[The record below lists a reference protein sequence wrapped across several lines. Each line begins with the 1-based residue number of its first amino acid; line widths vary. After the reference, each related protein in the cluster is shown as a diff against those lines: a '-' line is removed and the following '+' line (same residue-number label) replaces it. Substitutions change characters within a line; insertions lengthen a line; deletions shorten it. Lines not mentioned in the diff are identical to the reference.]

1 MSARIVAVANQK
13 GGPGKTTVTMV
24 LAAGFALRGY
34 KVMVVDTDPQGSAM
48 RWGAAGDGT
57 PFPVSVVSLSA
68 VPDKVHREIKKYVQ
82 NYDLI
87 LIDCPPSITS
97 PATQSALLVSELA
110 LLPVRPA
117 PLDLWALQGI
127 LTLVETAKT
136 VNDELKVMAV
146 INQKQPRALLSAE
159 SLAVLQKLGLTTL
172 DSHLQ
177 LLQAYQQASLLGT
190 SVYGLGSSAKKA
202 INESEALVIEVGKV
216 LGEDF
221 KPIKAPWQKW
231 NELVEGSTK

>member
-1 MSARIVAVANQK
+1 MTGRIVAVANQK

-34 KVMVVDTDPQGSAM
+34 RVMVIDTDPQGSAM
-48 RWGAAGDGT
+48 RWDAAGDDT
-57 PFPVSVVSLSA
+57 PFPVSVVSLAA
-68 VPDKVHREIKKYVQ
+68 VPDKVHNEIKKFVRD
-82 NYDLI
+82 YDLI

-110 LLPVRPA
+110 LLPVRPS
-117 PLDLWALQGI
+117 PMDLWALDGI
-127 LTLVETAKT
+127 IKLAETARAI
-136 VNDELKVMAV
+136 NDELQVMAV

-159 SLAVLQKLGLTTL
+159 SLEVLKKLGLKTL

-190 SVYGLGSSAKKA
+190 SVYGLGSGAKKA

-216 LGEDF
+216 LGENF
-221 KPIKAPWQKW
+221 KPIKTPWQKW
-231 NELVEGSTK
+231 NELVEGSTQ